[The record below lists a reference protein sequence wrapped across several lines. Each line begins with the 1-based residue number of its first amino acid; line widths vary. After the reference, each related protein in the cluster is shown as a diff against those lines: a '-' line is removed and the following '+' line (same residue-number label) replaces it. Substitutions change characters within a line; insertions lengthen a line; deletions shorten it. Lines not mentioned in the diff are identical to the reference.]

1 MNQEFNLMFIF
12 WSCFIQLVLSNKIV
26 LFFFFPALET
36 TTKKVSLRK
45 LSLFRI
51 LSFWNGI
58 CRENQYK

>member
-1 MNQEFNLMFIF
+1 MFIF